1 MKTISLKKV
10 SAVAVAS
17 LVFGAL
23 SAVVPAQAALTATGA
38 GATSN
43 SALYPTQGLA
53 DSVANAAIGTV
64 NGQVKFEYEPTRAND
79 AAAETLKWVVSVTG
93 ATIVSNQSSV
103 SAAEADETNTITV
116 NTAANSADLVI
127 VTDGDAAETLP
138 IWSLA
143 FTSATVGSASVTVST
158 VDATT
163 GSRTVVAAAS
173 IVWTAETAFG
183 AAPVTSAVQGTAFEN
198 DDLITYA
205 VSTAGTAAT
214 IVTATADVATN
225 LAPIWIASLVG
236 PGYIEYGAAN
246 VGAYKRILA
255 STDASPDFTVVAD
268 GRSGTSVLTI
278 TANGAVVGTRTVVF
292 HSTTVATL
300 TVTGVLTIGKA
311 GGGETGALTQWTAT
325 ATPNVA
331 LAANT
336 AATTELR
343 AGSTS
348 AVALVVTAKD
358 AAGEVVNVSPTM
370 SSSNA
375 SVIQSGTTNSF
386 TDNGNGLYTAGYGV
400 FHATYTSAA
409 SAKSGDSAELTF
421 TVVNANGTIIKSAPL
436 KVTIGGSVATE
447 TIAFDKTSYAAGE
460 AMTITRTAKDSAGNP
475 VADGTA
481 APAITFTKTV
491 GGTAPAAGVYVGGK
505 TSSTSTKGVPSVF
518 APAVSGAFAMNATS
532 GNAAGSALTASATV
546 ADPNAGLLTQID
558 ALNAKIVALNALIAK
573 IMKKLGVK

>member
-1 MKTISLKKV
+1 VKTISLKKV

-23 SAVVPAQAALTATGA
+23 SAVVPAQAALTAAGA
-38 GATSN
+38 GAASD
-43 SALYPTQGLA
+43 SALYPTQGSA
-53 DSVANAAIGTV
+53 SSVANAAIGTV
-64 NGQVKFEYEPTRAND
+64 NGQVKFEYIPLTF
-79 AAAETLKWVVSVTG
+79 AAVAAGATYEWVVDATN
-93 ATIVSNQSSV
+93 ATIDSTNS
-103 SAAEADETNTITV
+103 EATVEAGETGTITV
-116 NTAANSADLVI
+116 NTAATKAVLLQ
-127 VTDGDAAETLP
+127 TADAATATSP

-143 FTSATVGSASVTVST
+143 FRSSSLGSSSVTVST
-158 VDATT
+158 VDGTT
-163 GSRTVVAAAS
+163 GSRTVVATAS

-183 AAPVTSAVQGTAFEN
+183 AAPVTSAVQGTAHED

-205 VSTAGTAAT
+205 VSSAATAAT
-214 IVTATADVATN
+214 IVTATADVAAN
-225 LAPIWIASLVG
+225 LAPKWVASLVG

-246 VGAYKRILA
+246 VGAYKSILA

-268 GRSGTSVLTI
+268 GRSGKSVLTI

-292 HSTTVATL
+292 HSTTVATI
-300 TVTGVLTIGKA
+300 TVTGALTIGKA
-311 GGGETGALTQWTAT
+311 SGGETGALTQYTAA

-343 AGSTS
+343 PGSTS

-358 AAGEVVNVSPTM
+358 ADGQVVNVSPSMT
-370 SSSNA
+370 SSSA

-421 TVVNANGTIIKSAPL
+421 TVVNSNGTIIKSAPL

-491 GGTAPAAGVYVGGK
+491 GGTAPAAGAYVGGK

-546 ADPNAGLLTQID
+546 ADANAGLITQID